1 MAFSANGLNGTSNK
15 RLDFGSDLDHIL
27 DHLDPRCQMCLCT
40 R

>member
-15 RLDFGSDLDHIL
+15 WLDLGGGDL
-27 DHLDPRCQMCLCT
+27 DHLDPGCHMCLCT